1 MGRDTHPSPRVVG
14 VERGG
19 TGGVVIKV
27 RPPHPE
33 FFWKDLFSGLDVRNA
48 IRDSEMC
55 VRWLDD

>member
-1 MGRDTHPSPRVVG
+1 M
-14 VERGG
+14 ERGG